1 MKKGSFLY
9 SVVKEK
15 CPRCN
20 EGDLFVSKNRYS
32 LRNIGGMPDHCPV
45 CGQDYKM
52 EDGFFLGA
60 TYISYAITVAV
71 TVPILAA
78 AYWLF
83 KLDYMDLLPLFV
95 VLLVLLMP
103 FVLRVSRVV
112 WFNFFV
118 QYDKDWQHNI
128 YRPRSVKDSEIIKP
142 S

>member
-60 TYISYAITVAV
+60 TYISYAMTVAV

-83 KLDYMDLLPLFV
+83 KLDYMHLLPLFI
-95 VLLVLLMP
+95 VLLILLMP

-118 QYDKDWQHNI
+118 QYDKDWRHNI
-128 YRPRSVKDSEIIKP
+128 YRSGPAKSSEITNP